1 MNLRRKFYTTSI
13 QKGGIAFALAGAFAF
28 AACKP
33 SCPINSCQ
41 TRMVHRHGEQEF
53 RGMPWYKKQ
62 NPRIGEKLDKPSKGV
77 EKEMTKKRS
86 KKIRKD

>member
-1 MNLRRKFYTTSI
+1 
-13 QKGGIAFALAGAFAF
+13 
-28 AACKP
+28 
-33 SCPINSCQ
+33 
-41 TRMVHRHGEQEF
+41 MVHRHGEQEF

>member
-1 MNLRRKFYTTSI
+1 MYTPAKLISR
-13 QKGGIAFALAGAFAF
+13 GAFFMVASI
-28 AACKP
+28 AISLSSCKP

-62 NPRIGEKLDKPSKGV
+62 NPRIGEKLDKPSKEV
-77 EKEMTKKRS
+77 QKEMS
-86 KKIRKD
+86 KKKSKKKSKD

>member
-1 MNLRRKFYTTSI
+1 MYTSLNFSLKNIPKGLSNLCILILLGLSS
-13 QKGGIAFALAGAFAF
+13 
-28 AACKP
+28 CKP

-62 NPRIGEKLDKPSKGV
+62 NPRIGEKLDKPSREV
-77 EKEMTKKRS
+77 QKEMTKKKS
-86 KKIRKD
+86 KKKSKD